1 MTRKHL
7 NIHVFGVVQGVSFRA
22 YTQDKAES
30 FGLTGFVCNEPDDTV
45 YIEAE
50 GNEDDLAHFIR
61 WCHKGPTLAQVER
74 VELTEGLLK
83 NFQDFCITW
92 GRQA

>member
-1 MTRKHL
+1 MTIKHL
-7 NIHVFGVVQGVSFRA
+7 DIHVFGIVQGVSFRA

-30 FGLTGFVCNEPDDTV
+30 LGINGFVCNEPDDTV

-50 GNEDDLAHFIR
+50 GPEEDLAQFVR
-61 WCHKGPTLAQVER
+61 WCHEGPMLARVER
-74 VELTEGLLK
+74 VEVAEGLLK
-83 NFQDFCITW
+83 HFLDFRVTW

>member
-1 MTRKHL
+1 MTLKHL
-7 NIHVFGVVQGVSFRA
+7 NIQVFGVVQGVSFRA

-30 FGLTGFVCNEPDDTV
+30 LGLAGFVCNEPDDSV

-50 GNEDDLAHFIR
+50 GNEDDLAQLVR
-61 WCHKGPTLAQVER
+61 WCHEGPMLAQVER
-74 VELTEGLLK
+74 VEVTEGLLR
-83 NFQDFCITW
+83 NFPGFRITW